1 MQQGQAEGDANAWGV
16 KVSGIAE
23 HTPPRTS
30 SRYEQWCTRNGI
42 TPYAAS
48 KVYAPP
54 SGAPASPAT
63 PTSAAPTAPA

>member
-30 SRYEQWCTRNGI
+30 SRYEQWCTRNDI
-42 TPYAAS
+42 TP
-48 KVYAPP
+48 
-54 SGAPASPAT
+54 
-63 PTSAAPTAPA
+63 